1 MKETRFD
8 LQKLVLL
15 GLLVLIVVVFT
26 ILNPRFV
33 SGFNIMFVFIQNSFV
48 IIVGCAVALLMISGH
63 LDLSVGSTACL
74 AGMASAWFARAGAS
88 VGLSFALGIGVGLA
102 VGLINAAMVVKLKIT
117 PFIATLGTMY
127 MGRGL
132 SYLLSQGLVIRE
144 GLPDGFSKMGNE
156 DLGPI
161 PITLVVLAV
170 VVTVFLI
177 LERKSVLGKYSM
189 AIGGNRTAAVLSG
202 INTDGIVMTLYVL
215 AGTMAGLAGVMM
227 ASRIGVGDPNIGIGF
242 EFDVIVAVILGGTSL
257 AGGEGSLLGMIIGA
271 LIIGGLGNGLKLLN
285 VFTFFQSI
293 MKGIVLV
300 LAVLLDQ
307 NIKARLRLAGERK
320 RTEANHSTATGGRS

>member
-1 MKETRFD
+1 MKTKRFD

-15 GLLVLIVVVFT
+15 GFLLLIVIVFT

-33 SGFNIMFVFIQNSFV
+33 SGYNVMYVFVQNSFV

-74 AGMASAWFARAGAS
+74 AGMASAWFARAGVA
-88 VGLSFALGIGVGLA
+88 VGGSFVLGIAVGTI
-102 VGLINAAMVVKLKIT
+102 VGLINAVMVVKLKIT

-127 MGRGL
+127 IGRGL
-132 SYLLSQGLVIRE
+132 SYLVSEGVVIRE
-144 GLPDGFSKMGNE
+144 GLPDGFSYMGNE
-156 DLGPI
+156 DFGPI

-170 VVTVFLI
+170 IVAVFLI

-215 AGTMAGLAGVMM
+215 VGALAGIAGVMM
-227 ASRIGVGDPNIGIGF
+227 ASRLGVGDPNIGIGF

-257 AGGEGSLLGMIIGA
+257 AGGEGSILGMIIGA
-271 LIIGGLGNGLKLLN
+271 LIIGGLGNGLRLLN

-307 NIKARLRLAGERK
+307 NIKTRLRLAADR
-320 RTEANHSTATGGRS
+320 RRVDNNATAKGGAS